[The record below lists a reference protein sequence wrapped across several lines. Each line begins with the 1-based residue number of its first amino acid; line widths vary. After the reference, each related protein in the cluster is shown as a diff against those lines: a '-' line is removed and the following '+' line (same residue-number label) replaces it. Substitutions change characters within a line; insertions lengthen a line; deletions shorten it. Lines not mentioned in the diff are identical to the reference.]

1 MTPAEL
7 LAATSKATRSQVS
20 QRQISKQSEEQA
32 RQEYT
37 ATVIRWNDAW
47 GAWDCKLDDGGSIVQ
62 ADSNTPGGEFGTG
75 DAVALYLPAQGRATI
90 TAMP

>member
-7 LAATSKATRSQVS
+7 LATTSKAARSQFVE
-20 QRQISKQSEEQA
+20 RQISKQSEEQA

-37 ATVIRWNDAW
+37 AEVIGWNSGA
-47 GAWDCKLDDGGSIVQ
+47 GAWDCKLDDGGTIVQ
-62 ADSNTPGGEFGTG
+62 ADSITSGGEFGTG
-75 DAVALYLPAQGRATI
+75 DVVSLYLPAQGRATI

>member
-1 MTPAEL
+1 MTPAQL
-7 LAATSKATRSQVS
+7 LAEASKASRSQFT
-20 QRQISKQSEEQA
+20 QRQIEKQSEEQA

-37 ATVIRWNDAW
+37 AEVIGWNSAA

-62 ADSNTPGGEFGTG
+62 ADSITSGGEFGTG
-75 DAVALYLPAQGRATI
+75 DVVALYLPSQGRATI